1 MSYRQL
7 QAEAHSLRSIAATMD
22 YAPLAFREELRG
34 IANRIE
40 LLVQFLR
47 DAEANRVI
55 DLVIGQSANIGD
67 AAAMVAT
74 IRRCSWS
81 EARDTVRARVAAGVV
96 AGWSQM
102 RFDGETLRFPTWQG
116 DVA

>member
-1 MSYRQL
+1 VSYRQL
-7 QAEAHSLRSIAATMD
+7 QAEAHILRSIAATMD

-40 LLVQFLR
+40 LLVRFLR

-67 AAAMVAT
+67 AASMVAT
-74 IRRCSWS
+74 IRRCTWS
-81 EARDTVRARVAAGVV
+81 EARDTVRARVTDGVIP
-96 AGWSQM
+96 GWSEM
-102 RFDGETLRFPTWQG
+102 RLDGETLRFSTWQG